1 MSQKRTKERRVITV
15 RKHHIK
21 IEKLDSIIRVV
32 IDENMIDHVS
42 DYKITSSADGIT
54 ELDLK
59 LAFETDVTKFEMSA
73 IPK

>member
-1 MSQKRTKERRVITV
+1 M

>member
-1 MSQKRTKERRVITV
+1 M

-73 IPK
+73 IPNSRHHGCRKPTISL

>member
-1 MSQKRTKERRVITV
+1 M

-21 IEKLDSIIRVV
+21 IEKIDSIIRVV
-32 IDENMIDHVS
+32 IDENVIDHVS
-42 DYKITSSADGIT
+42 DCKITSSADGIT